1 MQTGSLITGY
11 MHIVFWS
18 EGMVLYFHIK
28 ILIPG
33 NHGSE
38 NYILF
43 IDIA

>member
-1 MQTGSLITGY
+1 MQTGALISAY
-11 MHIVFWS
+11 MHIAFWS

-28 ILIPG
+28 ILMPN

-43 IDIA
+43 IDID